1 MCDFCKNYNAK
12 PSELEL
18 GDIIIVASARYT
30 FIGDGHEHGIPMN
43 FCPNCGE
50 KIKELFVCGL
60 VFMLLCVAWTVEKFD
75 KTGLSAFD
83 DYCDDWYGGE
93 E

>member
-1 MCDFCKNYNAK
+1 MCDFCKNYNVK
-12 PSELEL
+12 PYELEL

-50 KIKELFVCGL
+50 KIKE
-60 VFMLLCVAWTVEKFD
+60 
-75 KTGLSAFD
+75 
-83 DYCDDWYGGE
+83 
-93 E
+93 